1 MKISGRVLLLFQL
14 GSIDKEI
21 MTKRDIGLHLG
32 HRQRLRERFLHEGLA
47 GFADHQVLELILFYA
62 IPRGDT
68 NEIAHRLMRHFGR
81 LSAVFDARVS
91 DLQKV
96 PGVGQQSA
104 ILIHTLP
111 ALMRRYHT
119 DRIVRDAPILNS
131 AEAVSNYLRPLMSGR
146 TREVFYV
153 LCLDSRLRVKFPA
166 QISEGTVKDA
176 YVHPRVVVEAALAH
190 HASAVVLA
198 HNHPSGHLQP
208 SQADHNLTEQL
219 VRALAV
225 IDINVLDHVI
235 IADDESYSFAEMG
248 VLPKPGG

>member
-1 MKISGRVLLLFQL
+1 M
-14 GSIDKEI
+14 E
-21 MTKRDIGLHLG
+21 RDSSVHLG
-32 HRQRLRERFLHEGLA
+32 RRKRVRERFLHEGLS
-47 GFADHQVLELILFYA
+47 GFADHEVLELLLFYA

-68 NEIAHRLMRHFGR
+68 NVLAHRLMCHFGR

-91 DLQKV
+91 DLQ
-96 PGVGQQSA
+96 GVQGIGRQTA
-104 ILIHTLP
+104 VLIHSLP
-111 ALMRRYHT
+111 SMMRRYHR
-119 DRIVRDAPILNS
+119 DRILRDAPILNS
-131 AEAVSNYLRPLMSGR
+131 AQSVSDYLRPLMAGR

-176 YVHPRVVVEAALAH
+176 YVHPRTVVEAALAH

-208 SQADHNLTEQL
+208 SQADHKLTEQL
-219 VRALAV
+219 VRALAM

-235 IADDESYSFAEMG
+235 IADDASYSFAEMG
-248 VLPKPGG
+248 VLPKAGA

>member
-1 MKISGRVLLLFQL
+1 MDAKMHIGR
-14 GSIDKEI
+14 
-21 MTKRDIGLHLG
+21 
-32 HRQRLRERFLHEGLA
+32 RQRVRERFLHEGLA
-47 GFADHQVLELILFYA
+47 AFADHEVLELLLFYA

-68 NEIAHRLMRHFGR
+68 NELAHRLITRFGR
-81 LSAVFDARVS
+81 LSAVFDARVG
-91 DLQKV
+91 DLIKV
-96 PGVGQQSA
+96 PGIGQKTA
-104 ILIHTLP
+104 ILIHSMP
-111 ALMRRYHT
+111 AMMRRYHG
-119 DRIVRDAPILNS
+119 DRVMRDAPILNS
-131 AEAVSNYLRPLMSGR
+131 AEAVSNYLRPLMAGR

-208 SQADHNLTEQL
+208 SQADHNLTGQL
-219 VRALAV
+219 VRALSV

-248 VLPKPGG
+248 VLPKAEN

>member
-1 MKISGRVLLLFQL
+1 MEMDSK
-14 GSIDKEI
+14 
-21 MTKRDIGLHLG
+21 LHLG
-32 HRQRLRERFLHEGLA
+32 RRKRVRERFLHEGLSN
-47 GFADHQVLELILFYA
+47 FADHEALELLLFYA

-68 NEIAHRLMRHFGR
+68 NELAHRLMHHFGR

-91 DLQKV
+91 DLQQV
-96 PGVGQQSA
+96 PGIGHQAA
-104 ILIHTLP
+104 ILIHSLP
-111 ALMRRYHT
+111 AMMRRYHC
-119 DRIVRDAPILNS
+119 DRIMRDAPILNS
-131 AEAVSNYLRPLMSGR
+131 AQAVSDYLRPLMAGR

-176 YVHPRVVVEAALAH
+176 YVHPRKVVEAVLAH

-208 SQADHNLTEQL
+208 SQADHKLTKQL

-235 IADDESYSFAEMG
+235 IADDDSYSFAEMG
-248 VLPKPGG
+248 VLPTGSSG

>member
-1 MKISGRVLLLFQL
+1 MDMDSK
-14 GSIDKEI
+14 
-21 MTKRDIGLHLG
+21 LHLG
-32 HRQRLRERFLHEGLA
+32 RRKRVRERFLHEGLSS
-47 GFADHQVLELILFYA
+47 FADHEALELLLFYA

-68 NEIAHRLMRHFGR
+68 NKLAHRLMHHFGR
-81 LSAVFDARVS
+81 LSAVFDAHVS
-91 DLQKV
+91 DLQQV
-96 PGVGQQSA
+96 PGIGQQA
-104 ILIHTLP
+104 AVLIHSLP
-111 ALMRRYHT
+111 AMMRRYHS
-119 DRIVRDAPILNS
+119 DRIMRDAPILNS
-131 AEAVSNYLRPLMSGR
+131 AQAVSDYLRPLMAGR

-176 YVHPRVVVEAALAH
+176 YVHPRKVVEAALAH

-208 SQADHNLTEQL
+208 SQADHSLTKQL

-235 IADDESYSFAEMG
+235 IADDDSYSFAEMG
-248 VLPKPGG
+248 VLPTAASS